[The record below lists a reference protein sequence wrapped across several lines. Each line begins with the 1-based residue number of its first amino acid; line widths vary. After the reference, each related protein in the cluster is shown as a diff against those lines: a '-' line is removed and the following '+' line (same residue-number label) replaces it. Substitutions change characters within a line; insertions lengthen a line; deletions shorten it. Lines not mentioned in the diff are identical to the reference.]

1 MKEYLYTNF
10 LFLHRFWHIYCEFL
24 YTPKNK
30 IMSEQQSE
38 LEHIE
43 KTIELVETG
52 IEKESKTGA
61 APNITSWIKIL
72 KDRRGFAPILHDLEK
87 LKEAM
92 SAKDNKKICSLLEKL
107 GNATVEAAE
116 KAENTKDSASIK
128 KLGKGLLKVS
138 KLAGKLTTEKSNA

>member
-1 MKEYLYTNF
+1 MND
-10 LFLHRFWHIYCEFL
+10 
-24 YTPKNK
+24 
-30 IMSEQQSE
+30 QQSE
-38 LEHIE
+38 LEHVE

-61 APNITSWIKIL
+61 APNITSWIKLL

-92 SAKDNKKICSLLEKL
+92 ADKDNKKICSLLEKL

-138 KLAGKLTTEKSNA
+138 KLAGKLTTEKSK

>member
-1 MKEYLYTNF
+1 MNF
-10 LFLHRFWHIYCEFL
+10 GICIVIAVTHQ
-24 YTPKNK
+24 NK
-30 IMSEQQSE
+30 IMNEQKNEQHSE
-38 LEHIE
+38 LEHVE
-43 KTIELVETG
+43 KTIELVDTA

-61 APNITSWIKIL
+61 APSITSWIKIL

-87 LKEAM
+87 LKDAM
-92 SAKDNKKICSLLEKL
+92 ADKDSKKICSLLEKL

-138 KLAGKLTTEKSNA
+138 KLAGKLTTEKSTN

>member
-10 LFLHRFWHIYCEFL
+10 LFLHRFWHIYCEIQ

-38 LEHIE
+38 LEHVE

-72 KDRRGFAPILHDLEK
+72 KDRRGFAPIMHDLEK

-138 KLAGKLTTEKSNA
+138 KLAGKLITEKSNA

>member
-1 MKEYLYTNF
+1 MND
-10 LFLHRFWHIYCEFL
+10 
-24 YTPKNK
+24 
-30 IMSEQQSE
+30 QQSE
-38 LEHIE
+38 LEHVE
-43 KTIELVETG
+43 KTIGLVETG

-61 APNITSWIKIL
+61 APNITSWIKLL

-92 SAKDNKKICSLLEKL
+92 ADKDNKKICSLLEKL

-138 KLAGKLTTEKSNA
+138 KLTGKLTTEKSK

>member
-1 MKEYLYTNF
+1 M
-10 LFLHRFWHIYCEFL
+10 YCHTQ

-30 IMSEQQSE
+30 IMSEQPSE
-38 LEHIE
+38 LEHVE
-43 KTIELVETG
+43 KTITLIETG
-52 IEKESKTGA
+52 MENESKTGA
-61 APNITSWIKIL
+61 APNITGWIKIL

-92 SAKDNKKICSLLEKL
+92 SAKDSKKICSLLEKL

-128 KLGKGLLKVS
+128 KLGKGLLKIS
-138 KLAGKLTTEKSNA
+138 KLAGKLTAEKSAT